1 MLETKI
7 NWLLEAS
14 GITIAV
20 VVSLAFWLGSTLARL
35 DTTITQSSQKTDKVY
50 EVVLTSS
57 DSLNTRTKV
66 IESKLDDIDKKL
78 PSSARK

>member
-1 MLETKI
+1 VLETKI

>member
-20 VVSLAFWLGSTLARL
+20 VLSLAFWLGSTLARL